1 MTSPNNQTDEQDD
14 VVVIE
19 ERDKRTFVYIAI
31 AAVLGMAFGGLIGAH
46 FTAQKW
52 QETYQGLQQQYQS
65 LANDKTQLV
74 ASVKSREASLDS
86 EVDKKLEAEIAL
98 RQKEHQAELE
108 KLQNQL
114 TEMEKLNI
122 TLEGQI
128 KSQKAQIET
137 TQSENDKL
145 SRQADMQNN
154 MFERS
159 RELFRREMEISQE
172 LEALQKE
179 REVLVPKLETLKKAC
194 EVYLSGKS
202 WDAKSDA
209 CDNQDEAS
217 SRLSQ
222 VDQLIEVY
230 KMDLKQI
237 KSITQE
243 MGL

>member
-1 MTSPNNQTDEQDD
+1 
-14 VVVIE
+14 
-19 ERDKRTFVYIAI
+19 
-31 AAVLGMAFGGLIGAH
+31 
-46 FTAQKW
+46 
-52 QETYQGLQQQYQS
+52 YQGLQQQYQS
-65 LANDKTQLV
+65 LATDKTQLV

-137 TQSENDKL
+137 TQNENDKL

-172 LEALQKE
+172 LDALQKE

-202 WDAKSDA
+202 W
-209 CDNQDEAS
+209 
-217 SRLSQ
+217 
-222 VDQLIEVY
+222 
-230 KMDLKQI
+230 
-237 KSITQE
+237 
-243 MGL
+243 

>member
-159 RELFRREMEISQE
+159 RELFRREMDISQE

-202 WDAKSDA
+202 WDVKSDA
-209 CDNQDEAS
+209 CDNQDEAN